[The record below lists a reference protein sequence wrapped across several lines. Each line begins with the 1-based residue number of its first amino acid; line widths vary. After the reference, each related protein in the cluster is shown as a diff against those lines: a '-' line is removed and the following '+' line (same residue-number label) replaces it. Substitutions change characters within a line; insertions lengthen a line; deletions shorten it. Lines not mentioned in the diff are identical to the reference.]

1 LITVNHISGKK
12 VVTRQG
18 MVSPGTLRLVDRA
31 DVAQEI
37 WRAICDLFFSA
48 ENQSRFMGTA
58 EEVGLTPP
66 MLKALLELD
75 PDEAKP
81 MRALADDWGCDAS
94 FVTVVVDG
102 LEHRGYAR
110 RLVATHDRRVKTVEL
125 TDQGRAVRAQAEEA
139 VYGARSGFWELESDE
154 QVTLARLLRKL
165 ADAQAGY
172 DESVRR
178 EHGAR
183 FWGRNVAAPRRG
195 PQPAVAR
202 GGGRG
207 RGREASGA
215 AHGHG
220 HGWAAGGE
228 PEARTG
234 PDVEVGVDPAVAGR
248 LAGAAAAAVAATAA
262 AARGGNGGDEP
273 ADGPDGWRA
282 HLAAHRDELRR
293 VHDELARLR
302 DEVAA
307 QARRPFDEAR
317 AEVKAA
323 KASAKGRARRPVDE
337 LKAAK
342 AEVVGELRAARDD
355 ITAEAR
361 AAAGDVGRA
370 MRGKGPGNPPGE
382 ARPRR

>member
-1 LITVNHISGKK
+1 MFA
-12 VVTRQG
+12 VVE
-18 MVSPGTLRLVDRA
+18 PA
-31 DVAQEI
+31 DVAQDI
-37 WRAICDLFFSA
+37 WRAICNLFFSA
-48 ENQSRFMGTA
+48 ENQSRFAGTA
-58 EEVGLTPP
+58 EQAGLTPP

-110 RLVATHDRRVKTVEL
+110 RLVASHDRRVKTVEL
-125 TDQGRAVRAQAEEA
+125 TDEGRAVRKQAEEA
-139 VYGARSGFWELESDE
+139 VYGARTGFWELEPDE

-172 DESVRR
+172 DEIVRR

-183 FWGRNVAAPRRG
+183 FGGRSVVAPRRG
-195 PQPAVAR
+195 PQPVVAR
-202 GGGRG
+202 GRGPGRG
-207 RGREASGA
+207 HEVFGA

-220 HGWAAGGE
+220 RAPGRDAGAG
-228 PEARTG
+228 AG
-234 PDVEVGVDPAVAGR
+234 PDVEVGVDPAVSGG
-248 LAGAAAAAVAATAA
+248 LAGAAVAAAAAAAA
-262 AARGGNGGDEP
+262 AARGGDAGDEP
-273 ADGPDGWRA
+273 ADGPDNWRA

-307 QARRPFDEAR
+307 QARRPLDEAR

-342 AEVVGELRAARDD
+342 AEVVEELRAASDEF
-355 ITAEAR
+355 TAEAR
-361 AAAGDVGRA
+361 AAGGDVGRA